1 MSTVVA
7 LVLALLFAWAML
19 CGLYWALTSFDPSEF
34 WVCVGAASVITVLG
48 GVAFALLSLVAVLF

>member
-1 MSTVVA
+1 MSVFAA

-19 CGLYWALTSFDPSEF
+19 CGLYWALTGFDPSEF

-48 GVAFALLSLVAVLF
+48 GVAFFLLGLAVL